1 MAYRDEEAADALE
14 APTAEGPLKVTLG
27 PGRATLTLPERS
39 LAIADGVA
47 TLIEGKKRKTFDLR
61 GPLVVAR
68 GVPREDFGVWL
79 VETPLARRVLGIEP
93 VPLLDEAGLPAL
105 KKLDS
110 VYQRLR
116 AGLSELA
123 RGIVRASE
131 IGSGHPLDKVLL
143 CDRGDRFDIY
153 ARSLF
158 HHAAEY
164 ILGVAAD
171 GRIDVP
177 SQPKLAVRVTS
188 RFGVT
193 VRGDFIRFS
202 DPRGIDQA
210 RVAIPWIGP
219 EDREELARRIGQL
232 IDRA

>member
-14 APTAEGPLKVTLG
+14 APTADGPLRVMLG
-27 PGRATLTLPERS
+27 PGRATLTLPDRS
-39 LAIADGVA
+39 LVIGERVA
-47 TLIEGKKRKTFDLR
+47 TLTDGKKRKTFDVR

-68 GVPREDFGVWL
+68 GVPREDFGVWI
-79 VETPLARRVLGIEP
+79 VEAPLARRVLGIEP

-116 AGLSELA
+116 ASLSELA
-123 RGIVRASE
+123 RGVTRAVE

-143 CDRGDRFDIY
+143 CDHGDRFDIY

-158 HHAAEY
+158 HQAAEY
-164 ILGVAAD
+164 ILGVSAD
-171 GRIDVP
+171 GRVDIP
-177 SQPKLAVRVTS
+177 SQPKLAVSVHS

-193 VRGDFIRFS
+193 VRGDYIRFS

-232 IDRA
+232 VDR